1 MSIGEYTRD
10 HLNELFSLAVQHH
23 KRGDLENAKLL
34 YKEIL
39 EANPAYYPALG
50 NLAILEREFENYNVS
65 KKLLKQTLQINPNYA
80 GAHVCLGSLYQ
91 ELGELQK
98 AVNHYQQVIKINP
111 NYADAHNNLGSLYQ
125 ELGELQKAINHYQ
138 QAIKINSN
146 HSNSYYNLANSY
158 RKLGELQKAVNHYQ
172 QAIKINPNY
181 ADAHNNLGSLYQE
194 LGELQKAINHYQQ
207 AIKINPNYADAYNNL
222 GVLMKKLGDTKQAIK
237 CYQKAI
243 HINPKNKDAYYN
255 LGNTYETLGKTQLAI
270 DCYQRA
276 IHLSDYD
283 LRLNPSDKKAY
294 ARQQSS
300 LHLLNSLVGV
310 TTKTAPKCYIKNL
323 FDDFAQTFDHQLAN
337 VLDYKIPELLK
348 NALLTQQGKNLLF
361 NMAID
366 LGCGTGLSGQMFRPI
381 CKRLVGI
388 DLSPKM
394 IAKAREKKIYDI
406 IENIEINDYLEQNSE
421 KYDLL
426 IAADV
431 LIYIGDLGRLFS
443 NVAAVS
449 RPGAIFLFSIEL
461 VLDGDYVLE
470 RSGRYAHS
478 NSYIRQLA
486 ISNKFE
492 ISRIE
497 NIVLRKEKNKDV
509 EGQLFLFRYEGC

>member
-1 MSIGEYTRD
+1 MSIGEYKRD

-111 NYADAHNNLGSLYQ
+111 NYADAQNNLGSLYQ

-158 RKLGELQKAVNHYQ
+158 RK
-172 QAIKINPNY
+172 
-181 ADAHNNLGSLYQE
+181 

-255 LGNTYETLGKTQLAI
+255 LGNTYETLGETQLAI

>member
-1 MSIGEYTRD
+1 
-10 HLNELFSLAVQHH
+10 
-23 KRGDLENAKLL
+23 
-34 YKEIL
+34 
-39 EANPAYYPALG
+39 
-50 NLAILEREFENYNVS
+50 
-65 KKLLKQTLQINPNYA
+65 
-80 GAHVCLGSLYQ
+80 
-91 ELGELQK
+91 
-98 AVNHYQQVIKINP
+98 
-111 NYADAHNNLGSLYQ
+111 
-125 ELGELQKAINHYQ
+125 
-138 QAIKINSN
+138 
-146 HSNSYYNLANSY
+146 
-158 RKLGELQKAVNHYQ
+158 
-172 QAIKINPNY
+172 
-181 ADAHNNLGSLYQE
+181 
-194 LGELQKAINHYQQ
+194 
-207 AIKINPNYADAYNNL
+207 
-222 GVLMKKLGDTKQAIK
+222 MKKLGDTKQAIK

>member
-1 MSIGEYTRD
+1 MSISEYKRD

-98 AVNHYQQVIKINP
+98 AVNHYQQV
-111 NYADAHNNLGSLYQ
+111 
-125 ELGELQKAINHYQ
+125 
-138 QAIKINSN
+138 
-146 HSNSYYNLANSY
+146 
-158 RKLGELQKAVNHYQ
+158 V
-172 QAIKINPNY
+172 KINPNY

-222 GVLMKKLGDTKQAIK
+222 GVLMKKLEDTQQAIK

-255 LGNTYETLGKTQLAI
+255 LGNAYETLGKTQQAI

-283 LRLNPSDKKAY
+283 LRLNPSDQKAY

>member
-1 MSIGEYTRD
+1 MHEKR
-10 HLNELFSLAVQHH
+10 AVVEP
-23 KRGDLENAKLL
+23 KTD
-34 YKEIL
+34 YK
-39 EANPAYYPALG
+39 
-50 NLAILEREFENYNVS
+50 
-65 KKLLKQTLQINPNYA
+65 
-80 GAHVCLGSLYQ
+80 
-91 ELGELQK
+91 
-98 AVNHYQQVIKINP
+98 
-111 NYADAHNNLGSLYQ
+111 
-125 ELGELQKAINHYQ
+125 KAIF
-138 QAIKINSN
+138 
-146 HSNSYYNLANSY
+146 
-158 RKLGELQKAVNHYQ
+158 EL
-172 QAIKINPNY
+172 I
-181 ADAHNNLGSLYQE
+181 
-194 LGELQKAINHYQQ
+194 
-207 AIKINPNYADAYNNL
+207 
-222 GVLMKKLGDTKQAIK
+222 
-237 CYQKAI
+237 I

-255 LGNTYETLGKTQLAI
+255 LGNTYETLGKTQQAI

-283 LRLNPSDKKAY
+283 LRLNPSDQKAY

-421 KYDLL
+421 SEIEMYTSGESEEEESTVTVSEYDR
-426 IAADV
+426 IFM
-431 LIYIGDLGRLFS
+431 RLFEQHNS
-443 NVAAVS
+443 KGLETFAENPAAAPS
-449 RPGAIFLFSIEL
+449 LSSTT
-461 VLDGDYVLE
+461 D
-470 RSGRYAHS
+470 
-478 NSYIRQLA
+478 
-486 ISNKFE
+486 
-492 ISRIE
+492 
-497 NIVLRKEKNKDV
+497 
-509 EGQLFLFRYEGC
+509 

>member
-1 MSIGEYTRD
+1 MSISEYKRD

-98 AVNHYQQVIKINP
+98 AVNHYQQVVKINP

-158 RKLGELQKAVNHYQ
+158 RKLGELQKA
-172 QAIKINPNY
+172 
-181 ADAHNNLGSLYQE
+181 
-194 LGELQKAINHYQQ
+194 INHYQQ

-222 GVLMKKLGDTKQAIK
+222 GVLMKKLGDTQQAIK

-255 LGNTYETLGKTQLAI
+255 LGNTYETLGKTQQAI

-283 LRLNPSDKKAY
+283 LRLNPSDQKAY

-497 NIVLRKEKNKDV
+497 NIVLRKEKTKDV

>member
-1 MSIGEYTRD
+1 MNIGEYKRD

-34 YKEIL
+34 YREIL

-65 KKLLKQTLQINPNYA
+65 KKLLKQTIQINPNYV

-98 AVNHYQQVIKINP
+98 AI
-111 NYADAHNNLGSLYQ
+111 
-125 ELGELQKAINHYQ
+125 
-138 QAIKINSN
+138 
-146 HSNSYYNLANSY
+146 
-158 RKLGELQKAVNHYQ
+158 NHYQ

-207 AIKINPNYADAYNNL
+207 AIKINPNYADAHNNL
-222 GVLMKKLGDTKQAIK
+222 GVLMKKLGDTQQAIK

-255 LGNTYETLGKTQLAI
+255 LGNTYETLGKTQQAI

-276 IHLSDYD
+276 IHLSDYE
-283 LRLNPSDKKAY
+283 LRLNPSDQKAY

-323 FDDFAQTFDHQLAN
+323 FDDFAQTFDHQLVN

-431 LIYIGDLGRLFS
+431 LIYIGDLSRLFS
-443 NVAAVS
+443 NIAAVS

-497 NIVLRKEKNKDV
+497 NIVLRKEKTKDV
-509 EGQLFLFRYEGC
+509 EGQLFLCRYEGC

>member
-98 AVNHYQQVIKINP
+98 AVNHYQQV
-111 NYADAHNNLGSLYQ
+111 
-125 ELGELQKAINHYQ
+125 
-138 QAIKINSN
+138 
-146 HSNSYYNLANSY
+146 
-158 RKLGELQKAVNHYQ
+158 
-172 QAIKINPNY
+172 IKINPNY